1 MNYFTQKVSMFNLPS
16 IQISSKDSQKAF
28 TFIGSAISFVLI
40 PEMAI
45 NFYYPA
51 ISNFDLFR

>member
-1 MNYFTQKVSMFNLPS
+1 MFNLPS
-16 IQISSKDSQKAF
+16 IQISSKDTQKAF

-45 NFYYPA
+45 NFYYAA
-51 ISNFDLFR
+51 IRNFDLFR

>member
-1 MNYFTQKVSMFNLPS
+1 MFNLPS
-16 IQISSKDSQKAF
+16 IQISWKDTQKAF
-28 TFIGSAISFVLI
+28 NFVGSAISSVLI

-51 ISNFDLFR
+51 IRNFDSFR

>member
-1 MNYFTQKVSMFNLPS
+1 MFNLPS
-16 IQISSKDSQKAF
+16 IHISWKDTQNAF
-28 TFIGSAISFVLI
+28 NFVESAISSVLI

-51 ISNFDLFR
+51 IRNFDLFR